1 MTTSSGI
8 IKTARTNVY
17 SVYSSDSRRTVPD
30 EPFAAIL
37 SFRYAVTKRSNAE
50 SSSFYFLVIG
60 KRPSSQLLSAMGP
73 LAVISVQTLEM
84 SPMRRTSR
92 AMKMPWRGIIDWL
105 QYEKVVGI
113 RDKS

>member
-1 MTTSSGI
+1 MCWEGFRSEFLENSKVTTSSGI

-73 LAVISVQTLEM
+73 LAVIFGTN
-84 SPMRRTSR
+84 T
-92 AMKMPWRGIIDWL
+92 
-105 QYEKVVGI
+105 
-113 RDKS
+113 